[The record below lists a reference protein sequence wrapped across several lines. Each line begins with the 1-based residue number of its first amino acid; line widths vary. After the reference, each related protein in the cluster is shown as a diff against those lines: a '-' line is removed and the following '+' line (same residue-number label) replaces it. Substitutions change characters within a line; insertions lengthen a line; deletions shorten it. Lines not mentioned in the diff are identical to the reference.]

1 MQRFRYSLT
10 AASLACALLGYA
22 PSSHAADPR
31 ADAQVRQEEGIKRY
45 NAGDMNGALSAFTQ
59 AYAIYPS
66 PKILWNLILT
76 ELELGR
82 NLEAARNIH
91 VYLVSTD
98 PAATAQKKDAARQKL
113 EDARKKLGSVKIEA
127 PQGARLFIDGKPFP
141 TAYAVDD
148 VVELDGGG
156 HTVAMET
163 AAQRKERAVNVKVG
177 EVTRVTFAESA
188 PEPVAAP
195 PPVIAPV
202 APPPPEPPPEKSGG
216 LACPKSGAC
225 LATTI
230 GLAAIGI
237 AGGVGAVIFN
247 SSADSAKKDADDLH
261 GSNGS
266 CTTGLG
272 DCNGRL
278 QTLKDDHSSRLTLSR
293 ISLGVGA
300 ASLVGAGVLFFVW
313 PSKSNKEPSARI
325 TPLISPNTAGMGL
338 TGRF

>member
-1 MQRFRYSLT
+1 MQRLRYSLT

-66 PKILWNLILT
+66 PKILWNLVLT

-98 PAATAQKKDAARQKL
+98 PAATSQKKDAARQKL

-127 PQGARLFIDGKPFP
+127 PQGARLFIDGKAFP
-141 TAYAVDD
+141 TAYAADD
-148 VVELDGGG
+148 VVELDAGG

-177 EVTRVTFAESA
+177 EITRVTFAESA
-188 PEPVAAP
+188 PEPAPVP
-195 PPVIAPV
+195 PPVVTPV
-202 APPPPEPPPEKSGG
+202 APPPPEPPPERSGG

-225 LATTI
+225 IGTTI

-237 AGGVGAVIFN
+237 AGAVGAVIFN
-247 SSADSAKKDADDLH
+247 SSADNAKSDADEIR
-261 GSNGS
+261 NGAS
-266 CTTGLG
+266 CGGNPGGCQQQL
-272 DCNGRL
+272 DD
-278 QTLKDDHSSRLTLSR
+278 LKDKHSSRLTLSR

-313 PSKSNKEPSARI
+313 PSKSHKEPSARL
-325 TPLISPNTAGMGL
+325 TPLVSPNTAGMGI
-338 TGRF
+338 TGHF